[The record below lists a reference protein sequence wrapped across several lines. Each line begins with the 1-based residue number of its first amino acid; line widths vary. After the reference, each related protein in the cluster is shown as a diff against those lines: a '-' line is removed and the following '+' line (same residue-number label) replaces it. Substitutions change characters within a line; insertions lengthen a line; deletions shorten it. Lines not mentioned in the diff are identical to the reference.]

1 MSIDWITVIAQIV
14 NFLVLIWLLKRYLYR
29 PILNGIDAR
38 EAEIADRMLAA
49 THAEEKAEAAEAR
62 YLDEIATLHANESAM
77 TDTARQKAE
86 AARDVLLAD
95 AHEMF
100 EKERKDWDAHLKQEG
115 HKYIAELH
123 KIGAE
128 ALLSLTRKVLGD
140 LADETLEER
149 IVAHVVTQ
157 LAPMS
162 EDLRNA
168 AGGLAKA
175 VATTRDPLPKAARKK
190 LEADLQDIVP
200 NVTLRFETDTAQSPG
215 LILRMGGAQVA
226 WTVDT
231 YIDGLNALL
240 DEHPAAEKTVEG
252 QGDGA

>member
-1 MSIDWITVIAQIV
+1 MSLDWITVIAQIV

-49 THAEEKAEAAEAR
+49 SHAEEKAKAAENR
-62 YLDEIATLHANESAM
+62 FIDEIATLHAKETAM
-77 TDTARQKAE
+77 TDSARQKAE

-100 EKERKDWDAHLKQEG
+100 EKERKDWDANLKQEG
-115 HKYIAELH
+115 RKYIAELH
-123 KIGAE
+123 KMGAE
-128 ALLSLTRKVLGD
+128 ALLSLTRKALGD

-149 IVAHVVTQ
+149 IVTHVATQ

-162 EDLRNA
+162 EDLRNS
-168 AGGLAKA
+168 AGGVAKA

-190 LEADLQDIVP
+190 LEADLQDIAP
-200 NVTLRFETDTAQSPG
+200 NVMLHFETDAAQSPG

-231 YIDGLNALL
+231 YIDGLNAIL
-240 DEHPAAEKTVEG
+240 DEHPVTEKTVEG
-252 QGDGA
+252 